1 MKTDAIIREG
11 FKKFIPDTTKI
22 IIAQRLSSIEDA
34 DMIVV
39 MNNGHIDA
47 VGTSEELLKT
57 NAIYQEVYSIQ
68 NKGGNE

>member
-1 MKTDAIIREG
+1 MKTDAIIRDG

-57 NAIYQEVYSIQ
+57 NAIYQEVYNIQ
-68 NKGGNE
+68 NKGGNK